1 MSEHQNIEYKLHW
14 KDDYIKWV
22 CGFTNS
28 SGGKIYIGINDN
40 GEIIGIENYK
50 ALLEQLPN
58 KFRDVLGI
66 NPQIKLLQKNDK
78 YYIEIEVN
86 QYSVPISYKGNYFL
100 RSGSTN
106 QELKGVSLNDFLFK
120 KVGRSWEAELV
131 DNATIDDL
139 DTDTINKFKT
149 LASNRL
155 LFIKSESNTS
165 TLLEKLNL
173 ISEGKLKRAS
183 ILLFGK
189 NVQTFYLQAQV
200 KIGLFSSE
208 TDIVSN
214 DRIEGNLLQQVERVM
229 EILGTKYLLNTITY
243 EGIYRKDSLEI
254 PSEALREAV
263 INAIIHRTYLTNSS
277 IQIKITPKTLEI
289 MNENSPF
296 NLIKVEDLKTNHLSK
311 PVNPL
316 LADIFY
322 KAGLIESW
330 GRGTLKIVE
339 ECKKQNLKEP
349 DFILNNNYFSVI
361 FHRKDKDVTINVVD
375 NVVDN
380 RFKKILNLLNT
391 NNKLSAQEL
400 SEYLG
405 VSKRT
410 IQRDLNKLKEN
421 GKLERIGSEKG
432 GYWKIKE

>member
-1 MSEHQNIEYKLHW
+1 M
-14 KDDYIKWV
+14 
-22 CGFTNS
+22 
-28 SGGKIYIGINDN
+28 
-40 GEIIGIENYK
+40 
-50 ALLEQLPN
+50 
-58 KFRDVLGI
+58 
-66 NPQIKLLQKNDK
+66 
-78 YYIEIEVN
+78 
-86 QYSVPISYKGNYFL
+86 
-100 RSGSTN
+100 
-106 QELKGVSLNDFLFK
+106 KGVSLNDFLFK

-155 LFIKSESNTS
+155 PFIKSESNTS
-165 TLLEKLNL
+165 TLLKKLNL
-173 ISEGKLKRAS
+173 IIEGKLKRAS

-200 KIGLFSSE
+200 KIGFFSSE

-263 INAIIHRTYLTNSS
+263 INAIIHRTYLTNSG

-296 NLIKVEDLKTNHLSK
+296 NLIKVEDLKINHLSK

-375 NVVDN
+375 NVIDN
-380 RFKKILNLLNT
+380 RFKKILDLLNT